1 MVAAVGNVNELLDGH
16 IVLDLE
22 CLDRTY
28 LNAYVPNLQV
38 AGQVVT
44 FFTQHRGQPIPSP
57 VLFAH
62 MGNAFRAAVAVF
74 AEEHGVPVLH
84 FAKDDPQIEIIR
96 PYFERATRPGVI
108 AVGVAQEF
116 QSVFSAYDR
125 SIKRGRPRPTAHYAF
140 VKEDRRV
147 TVYYF

>member
-1 MVAAVGNVNELLDGH
+1 MSSAGVGSVADVGNVNEILDGH

-22 CLDRTY
+22 CLDRIY

-57 VLFAH
+57 VLFAQ
-62 MGNAFRAAVAVF
+62 MGNAFRAAVAAF
-74 AEEHGVPVLH
+74 AEEHGVPELH
-84 FAKDDPQIEIIR
+84 FSKDDRQIDLVR
-96 PYFERATRPGVI
+96 PYFEQATGPGIV

-125 SIKRGRPRPTAHYAF
+125 SKIKR
-140 VKEDRRV
+140 
-147 TVYYF
+147 